1 MRTLI
6 LSRQGSTPPPPE
18 MMPGLLQAF
27 KAWRA
32 KWRPKMESFEF
43 FAAGVG
49 GWGVLNTAD
58 EKELSQA
65 MMEFPFLPFS
75 NTEALPTIDGDEGLE
90 RLIETMNQMMAAMQ
104 ASRP

>member
-6 LSRQGSTPPPPE
+6 FSKPGPTPPPME

-43 FAAGVG
+43 FAVGAG
-49 GWGVLNTAD
+49 GWGVFNTPD

-65 MMEFPFLPFS
+65 MIEYPFGPWSL
-75 NTEALPTIDGDEGLE
+75 TEALPTVNGDEALD
-90 RLIETMNQMMAAMQ
+90 RVIETMNQMMAAMQ
-104 ASRP
+104 PPHG